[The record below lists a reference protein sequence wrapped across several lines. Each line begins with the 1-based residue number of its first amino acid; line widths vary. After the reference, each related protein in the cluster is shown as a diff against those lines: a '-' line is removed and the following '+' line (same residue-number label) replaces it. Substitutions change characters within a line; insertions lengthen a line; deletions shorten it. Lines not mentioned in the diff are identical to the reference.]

1 MSKPNTYFSLCV
13 NTEIL
18 LICKA
23 MYFNILLVSF
33 KSYILDPLIE
43 SNENKS
49 LQNTIPRPLDMD
61 IY

>member
-1 MSKPNTYFSLCV
+1 MSKPNTYFSLYV

-49 LQNTIPRPLDMD
+49 LQNTIPRLLDMD